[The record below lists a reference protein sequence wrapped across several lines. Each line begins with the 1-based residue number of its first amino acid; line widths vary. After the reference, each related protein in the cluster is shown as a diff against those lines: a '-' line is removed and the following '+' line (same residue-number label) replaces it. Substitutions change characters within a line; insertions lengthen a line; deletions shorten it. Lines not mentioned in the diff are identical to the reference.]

1 MWVCVVGKTTVPKT
15 TEYILNQIGHTL
27 FTEYTKE
34 EAKDFWDSQFWG
46 WA

>member
-15 TEYILNQIGHTL
+15 TEYILNQTGHTL

-34 EAKDFWDSQFWG
+34 
-46 WA
+46 